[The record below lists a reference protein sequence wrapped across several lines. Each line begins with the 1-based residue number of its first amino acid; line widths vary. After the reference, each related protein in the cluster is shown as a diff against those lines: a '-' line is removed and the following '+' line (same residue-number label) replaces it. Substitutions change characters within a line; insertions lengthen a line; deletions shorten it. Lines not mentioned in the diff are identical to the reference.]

1 MTIAL
6 GGEEEGGYSLGGESK
21 GIIWIHLHLFTWTP
35 WANRNDFHLKTE
47 RRGEKAQRPT
57 GFEVWGRVMKARF
70 TPCEGM
76 QITFCEPSKGCLVN
90 YLRLQIELL
99 SNLMFGM
106 EGRRFLAQSLYLF
119 CIVRCKFFFS
129 CWMTCHWLHVSFS
142 CFIGG
147 QCDLNWY
154 RIDNLCTNLWS
165 IVI

>member
-1 MTIAL
+1 MCHFFAITWQSPWV
-6 GGEEEGGYSLGGESK
+6 ERRRGGYSLGGESK

-76 QITFCEPSKGCLVN
+76 QITFCAPSKGCLVN

-99 SNLMFGM
+99 SNLTFGM

-119 CIVRCKFFFS
+119 CIVRCKFFFFRVE
-129 CWMTCHWLHVSFS
+129 WRVVDYILVSAV
-142 CFIGG
+142 
-147 QCDLNWY
+147 L
-154 RIDNLCTNLWS
+154 
-165 IVI
+165 